1 MVEPLALLLVLGTVF
16 AVMIGGRGH
25 RFRPGLA
32 RTSARKASGPNAASM
47 LAVVGIAGVILE
59 AGNLPVLNSIPGVA
73 PLLVALAVVLIIGVV
88 VGRSVTEVILGLL
101 GIALLVMTSGV
112 EGTISLVILTGLM
125 IWLLGA
131 VRGWM
136 G

>member
-1 MVEPLALLLVLGTVF
+1 MVEPLALLIVLGTVF
-16 AVMIGGRGH
+16 AIIIGGRGH

-32 RTSARKASGPNAASM
+32 RTSARKSSGPNAASI
-47 LAVVGIAGVILE
+47 LAVVGIASLILE
-59 AGNLPVLNSIPGVA
+59 AGNLPVLNGIPGVA

-88 VGRSVTEVILGLL
+88 VGRSVTEVMLGLL
-101 GIALLVMTSGV
+101 GVALLVMTSGL
-112 EGTISLVILTGLM
+112 EGTITLIILTGLM
-125 IWLLGA
+125 VWLLGA

>member
-1 MVEPLALLLVLGTVF
+1 MTGVLALVIVLGTVF
-16 AVMIGGRGH
+16 AIMIGGRGH

-32 RTSARKASGPNAASM
+32 RTRAKKASGPNAASM
-47 LAVVGIAGVILE
+47 LAVVGIASLILE
-59 AGNLPVLNSIPGVA
+59 AGNLPVFSGVPGVA

-88 VGRSVTEVILGLL
+88 VGRSVTEVMLGLL
-101 GIALLVMTSGV
+101 GVALLVMTSGV
-112 EGTISLVILTGLM
+112 ESTITLIILTALM
-125 IWLLGA
+125 VWLLGA